1 MKLICFADTHAGV
14 KNYGRLDK
22 NSGLNEREIQTLGLL
37 NEVVEY
43 AINNSADGVVFAGDM
58 YHKNMPSPT
67 LVNKVNEIMV
77 KLSQNKI
84 KTFVLDGNHDV
95 SKMETTNSGLTQF
108 ATLNIPFFT
117 HSRFYKEEIFE
128 CDNQKYKFVFLPTY
142 HTKEE
147 IQEYINKLDTKYP
160 TIIIFHGSIKDAEL
174 NDWNKMESNTAIEA
188 DTFNKKNI
196 VSVIMGHFHK
206 HQIIKEKPLIFYTG
220 STNRIDF
227 SEEKQEKGFVEL
239 NINGTDIEDF
249 KFIKLNNAQ
258 KFKTI
263 YINAKNMSTSNEIE
277 QSIIDKLDSSIKN
290 SIVRIKLDL
299 NENII
304 INEKKI
310 IEYAYNNGVYYLLKI
325 QKILPDV
332 KTIIEDGISNILSVQ
347 DSLKKYY
354 KGQKREKERI
364 LLGSKIVQMIEGDE

>member
-14 KNYGRLDK
+14 KNYGKIDK
-22 NSGLNEREIQTLGLL
+22 ETGLNEREIQTLSLL
-37 NEVVEY
+37 NETVEY
-43 AINNSADGVVFAGDM
+43 AINCNADGVVFAGDM

-67 LVNKVNEIMV
+67 LVNKVNEIMI
-77 KLSQNKI
+77 KLSKNKI

-108 ATLNIPFFT
+108 DTLNIPYFT
-117 HSRFYKEEIFE
+117 QSRFYKEEIFE

-147 IQEYINKLDTKYP
+147 IKDYIDNLDTTYP

-174 NDWNKMESNTAIEA
+174 NDWNKMESDKAIEA
-188 DTFNKKNI
+188 DIFNKENI
-196 VSVIMGHFHK
+196 VSVVMGHFHK

-227 SEEKQEKGFVEL
+227 SEEKQDKGFVEL
-239 NINGTDIEDF
+239 DIDGNKVMNF
-249 KFIKLNNAQ
+249 KFHKLDHVQ

-263 YINAKNMSTSNEIE
+263 YIDAKNMSDAKDIE
-277 QSIIDKLDSSIKN
+277 QAIMDKMIDIN
-290 SIVRIKLDL
+290 GAIVRIKVDL

-304 INEKKI
+304 LNEKKI
-310 IEYAYNNGVYYLLKI
+310 VEYAYKQGVYYILKI
-325 QKILPDV
+325 QKILPDI
-332 KTIIEDGISNILSVQ
+332 KTIIEDGISNVLSVQ
-347 DSLKKYY
+347 ESLKQYY

-364 LLGSKIVQMIEGDE
+364 KLGSDIVQMVEGE

>member
-14 KNYGRLDK
+14 KNYGKIDK
-22 NSGLNEREIQTLGLL
+22 ETGLNEREIQTLSLL
-37 NEVVEY
+37 NETVEY
-43 AINNSADGVVFAGDM
+43 AINCNADGVVFAGDM

-67 LVNKVNEIMV
+67 LVNKVNEIMI
-77 KLSQNKI
+77 KLSKNKI

-108 ATLNIPFFT
+108 DTLNIPYFT
-117 HSRFYKEEIFE
+117 QSRFYKEEIFE

-147 IQEYINKLDTKYP
+147 IKDYIDNLDTTYP

-174 NDWNKMESNTAIEA
+174 NDWNKMESDKAIEA
-188 DTFNKKNI
+188 DIFNKENI
-196 VSVIMGHFHK
+196 VSVVMGHFHK

-227 SEEKQEKGFVEL
+227 SEEKQDKGFVEL
-239 NINGTDIEDF
+239 DIDGNKVMNF
-249 KFIKLNNAQ
+249 KFHKLDHAQ

-263 YINAKNMSTSNEIE
+263 YIDAKNMSDAKDIE
-277 QSIIDKLDSSIKN
+277 QAIMDKMIDIN
-290 SIVRIKLDL
+290 SAIVRIKVDL

-304 INEKKI
+304 LNEKKI
-310 IEYAYNNGVYYLLKI
+310 VEYAYKQGVYYILKI
-325 QKILPDV
+325 QKILPDI
-332 KTIIEDGISNILSVQ
+332 KTIIEDGISNVLSVQ
-347 DSLKKYY
+347 ESLKQYY

-364 LLGSKIVQMIEGDE
+364 KLGSDIVQMVEGE

>member
-14 KNYGRLDK
+14 KNYGKIDK
-22 NSGLNEREIQTLGLL
+22 ETGLNEREIQTLSLL
-37 NEVVEY
+37 NETVEY
-43 AINNSADGVVFAGDM
+43 AINCNADGVVFAGDM

-67 LVNKVNEIMV
+67 LVNKVNEIMI
-77 KLSQNKI
+77 KLSKNKI

-108 ATLNIPFFT
+108 DTLNIPYFT
-117 HSRFYKEEIFE
+117 QSRFYKEEIFE

-147 IQEYINKLDTKYP
+147 IKDYIDNLDTTYP

-174 NDWNKMESNTAIEA
+174 NDWNKMESDKAIEA
-188 DTFNKKNI
+188 DIFNKENI
-196 VSVIMGHFHK
+196 VSVVMGHFHK

-227 SEEKQEKGFVEL
+227 SEEKQDKGFVEL
-239 NINGTDIEDF
+239 DIDGNKVMNF
-249 KFIKLNNAQ
+249 KVHKLDHAQ
-258 KFKTI
+258 KFKKSDI
-263 YINAKNMSTSNEIE
+263 DAKNMSDVKDIE
-277 QSIIDKLDSSIKN
+277 QAIMDKMIDIN
-290 SIVRIKLDL
+290 GAIVRIKVDL

-304 INEKKI
+304 LNEKKI
-310 IEYAYNNGVYYLLKI
+310 VEYAYKQGVYYILKI
-325 QKILPDV
+325 QKILPDI
-332 KTIIEDGISNILSVQ
+332 KTIIEDGISNVLSVQ
-347 DSLKKYY
+347 ESLKQYY

-364 LLGSKIVQMIEGDE
+364 KLGSDIVQMVEGE

>member
-14 KNYGRLDK
+14 KNYGKIDK
-22 NSGLNEREIQTLGLL
+22 ETGLNEREIQTLSLL
-37 NEVVEY
+37 NETVEC
-43 AINNSADGVVFAGDM
+43 AINCNADGVVFAGDM

-67 LVNKVNEIMV
+67 LVNKVNEIMI
-77 KLSQNKI
+77 KLSKNKI

-108 ATLNIPFFT
+108 DTLNIPYFT
-117 HSRFYKEEIFE
+117 QSRFYKEEIFE

-147 IQEYINKLDTKYP
+147 IKDYIDNLDTTYP

-174 NDWNKMESNTAIEA
+174 NDWNKMESDKAIEA
-188 DTFNKKNI
+188 DIFNKENI
-196 VSVIMGHFHK
+196 VSVVMGHFHK

-227 SEEKQEKGFVEL
+227 SEEKQDKGFVEL
-239 NINGTDIEDF
+239 DIDGNKVMNF
-249 KFIKLNNAQ
+249 KFHKLDHVQ

-263 YINAKNMSTSNEIE
+263 YIDAKNMSDAKDIE
-277 QSIIDKLDSSIKN
+277 QAIMDKMIDIN
-290 SIVRIKLDL
+290 GAIVRIKVDL

-304 INEKKI
+304 LNEKKI
-310 IEYAYNNGVYYLLKI
+310 VEYAYKQGVYYILKI
-325 QKILPDV
+325 QKILPDI
-332 KTIIEDGISNILSVQ
+332 KTIIEDGISNVLSVQ
-347 DSLKKYY
+347 ESLKQYY

-364 LLGSKIVQMIEGDE
+364 KLGSDIVQMVEGE